1 MRYEWDEAKREA
13 NLAKH
18 DVDFKAASNFL
29 WPQSVTIPD
38 RRKDYREKRF
48 VSLAPIHGRLHVMV
62 WTPRNEGIRIIGLRK
77 ANRREEMYYEE
88 KT

>member
-13 NLAKH
+13 NLVKH

-29 WPQSVTIPD
+29 WPRSVTIPD
-38 RRKDYREKRF
+38 RRKDY
-48 VSLAPIHGRLHVMV
+48 M
-62 WTPRNEGIRIIGLRK
+62 RK

-88 KT
+88 ET